1 METRAFTTDV
11 YLRLNMTQ
19 KYSNFP
25 KGSEWR
31 RWDLHVHTKGTK
43 KNDQFMSLD
52 FDSFCIDMFK
62 RAIAADIHAIG
73 ITDYFCLENYKKVKD
88 FVNNIDSIPSE
99 KLTDEEKSIIK
110 CIFILPNVE
119 LRMLP
124 STDSGKLINI
134 HCLINPEFVDVI
146 ERNYF
151 PEIKFSA
158 GVQQKYP
165 MTKEGFIRLGLSINS
180 TLNEEEAYKKGHEQF
195 VVTHSNLHELY
206 DQNAEFKKAV
216 LFVVSNN
223 SNDGNSGLQKHYD
236 LFENENG
243 ALDSVRNSI
252 YKLSH
257 AIFSSNPRD
266 IKYFSGKSIDD
277 EKTVQQKCGSLK
289 ACIHGS
295 DAHTEEKLFKP
306 DQDRY
311 CWIKSDLTFDG
322 LKQILY
328 EPEGRVRIQQSKP
341 DEKNDYEV
349 IESIELLPN
358 SQDFNPQKILLNPN
372 LNTIIGG
379 RSSGKSA
386 LLAVIAEKCG
396 AYPKLGD
403 KSEEVENSYKRYLD
417 TLSPFVTV
425 HWQDGKSDTA
435 HPIEYFPQ
443 GFLNTRQAEGLESVI
458 SPIFGGDETLES
470 YKRAFENEQRE
481 TSLELTNQLSELFR
495 LKNEMTVTHLKI
507 KELGEKED
515 IEKALKAIKDKSD
528 LLTQATSI
536 GPDQKASYEQ
546 NVSKLQIIN
555 ERVKQNSADK
565 IQLEVFKDKEVINTS
580 LLQQF
585 DSFSVEN
592 KNKLDDA
599 FSKIAL
605 EAKQKWKLEV
615 ENIISVCT
623 DTIRADKSSIEQ
635 IESDSNFK
643 ATKDKF
649 AQTTELSEL
658 QKKIQQEKARLAEVE
673 KESKAYRNLSE
684 NYNSQKAIIK
694 NTWDKYWS
702 NIYGVAQKLKM
713 SKNSQNPVAD
723 NLSVFTK
730 VQLKNEYYE
739 FLTEVFNQQSSV
751 GMSLVNYQYESHEKY
766 SEHVCQLFER
776 ALEGDMPWKGIYRQN
791 QEKFINDLLSNN
803 WYELK
808 HDVTYGGDSFEQ
820 MSAGKKAFVVLKLIL
835 DFSKRTCPILIDQ
848 PEDDLDNRA
857 IYSELVTYIKS
868 KKIDR
873 QIILVTHNANV
884 VVNADSELVIVANQQ
899 GSSSPNTSS
908 KKFEYVAGSLEFTKT
923 LNTSESLTLY
933 RQGIREHVCEILE
946 GGGRAF
952 KLREKKYA
960 LSD

>member
-1 METRAFTTDV
+1 MA
-11 YLRLNMTQ
+11 Q

-43 KNDQFMSLD
+43 KNDLFTSLD
-52 FDSFCIDMFK
+52 FDLFCVDMFK

-88 FVNNIDSIPSE
+88 FVNNINLISSE
-99 KLTDEEKSIIK
+99 KLTDEEKSKIK

-134 HCLINPEFVDVI
+134 HCLINPEFVDII

-158 GVQQKYP
+158 GGQQKYP
-165 MTKEGFIRLGLSINS
+165 MTKDGFIRLGQSINP

-195 VVTHSNLHELY
+195 AVTHSNLHELY

-266 IKYFSGKSIDD
+266 IKYFSGKSVDD
-277 EKTVQQKCGSLK
+277 EKTVLHKCGSLK

-341 DEKNDYEV
+341 DEKNGYEV
-349 IESIELLPN
+349 IESIELLSDSRDFN
-358 SQDFNPQKILLNPN
+358 SQKIDLNSN

-386 LLAVIAEKCG
+386 LLAVIADRCG
-396 AYPKLGD
+396 AYPIIGD
-403 KSEEVENSYKRYLD
+403 KAEEVERNYKKYLD

-425 HWQDGKSDTA
+425 HWKDGKSDAA

-458 SPIFGGDETLES
+458 SPILGDDETLES

-481 TSLELTNQLSELFR
+481 ISSDLTNQLSELFR
-495 LKNEMTVTHLKI
+495 LKIEMTETQLKI
-507 KELGEKED
+507 TKLGVKED
-515 IEKALKAIKDKSD
+515 IEKALTVVKDKFD
-528 LLTQATSI
+528 KLTQVTSI
-536 GPDQKASYEQ
+536 THEEKTAFEE
-546 NVSKLQIIN
+546 NLSKLQN
-555 ERVKQNSADK
+555 TDK
-565 IQLEVFKDKEVINTS
+565 KIKLFIDDKNQLEIVKGKELINTFM
-580 LLQQF
+580 LQQF
-585 DSFSVEN
+585 DTFSTEN
-592 KNKLDDA
+592 KTQLIDV
-599 FSKIAL
+599 FSQIAN
-605 EAKQKWKLEV
+605 EAKQKWQSAVEV
-615 ENIISVCT
+615 LIKDCT
-623 DTIRADKSSIEQ
+623 GKIDANKSIFEE
-635 IESDSNFK
+635 IKSNPTFI
-643 ATKDKF
+643 ATQTKF
-649 AQTTELSEL
+649 SQTSELSEL
-658 QKKIQQEKARLAEVE
+658 QKKIQQENARLAEVE
-673 KESKAYRNLSE
+673 KESNAYKNLIE
-684 NYNSQKAIIK
+684 NYNAQKISIK

-702 NIYGVAQKLKM
+702 SIRDVAHKLKLTM
-713 SKNSQNPVAD
+713 DSQNLITD
-723 NLSVFTK
+723 DLSIFTK
-730 VQLKNEYYE
+730 VQLKNEYRE
-739 FLTEVFNQQSSV
+739 FLAEAFNQQSSEGTSWV
-751 GMSLVNYQYESHEKY
+751 GYQYESHEKHC
-766 SEHVCQLFER
+766 EHVWQLFNR
-776 ALEGDMPWKGIYRQN
+776 ALEGNMPWKGSYKQN
-791 QEKFINDLLSNN
+791 PEKFINDLLTEN

-808 HDVTYGGDSFEQ
+808 HDVKYGGDSFEQ

-899 GSSSPNTSS
+899 GSSSPNTSG
-908 KKFEYVAGSLEFTKT
+908 KKFEYVAGSLELTKT
-923 LNTSESLTLY
+923 LNTSEPLTLY

-960 LSD
+960 LTD

>member
-1 METRAFTTDV
+1 MET
-11 YLRLNMTQ
+11 N
-19 KYSNFP
+19 
-25 KGSEWR
+25 GSEWHNAITKESVTDLGR
-31 RWDLHVHTKGTK
+31 QIKASIPQDQLSKYGSDLEEGFNNLNISHKKIFESLAKPCFKGKYLICIGKTEWDELKWSEGSIATK
-43 KNDQFMSLD
+43 KDIIN
-52 FDSFCIDMFK
+52 
-62 RAIAADIHAIG
+62 RANIVFTAAESVEKYEVA
-73 ITDYFCLENYKKVKD
+73 KK
-88 FVNNIDSIPSE
+88 
-99 KLTDEEKSIIK
+99 KLTDAHV
-110 CIFILPNVE
+110 N
-119 LRMLP
+119 
-124 STDSGKLINI
+124 
-134 HCLINPEFVDVI
+134 
-146 ERNYF
+146 
-151 PEIKFSA
+151 
-158 GVQQKYP
+158 
-165 MTKEGFIRLGLSINS
+165 
-180 TLNEEEAYKKGHEQF
+180 
-195 VVTHSNLHELY
+195 NLL
-206 DQNAEFKKAV
+206 
-216 LFVVSNN
+216 
-223 SNDGNSGLQKHYD
+223 
-236 LFENENG
+236 
-243 ALDSVRNSI
+243 LD
-252 YKLSH
+252 
-257 AIFSSNPRD
+257 
-266 IKYFSGKSIDD
+266 
-277 EKTVQQKCGSLK
+277 C
-289 ACIHGS
+289 S
-295 DAHTEEKLFKP
+295 DAHQYSVVLTEK
-306 DQDRY
+306 DRIGN
-311 CWIKSDLTFDG
+311 CLTWIKAAPTFEG
-322 LKQILY
+322 LKQIMY

-341 DEKNDYEV
+341 DEKNDYQV

-358 SQDFNPQKILLNPN
+358 SQDFNPQKIHLNPN

-386 LLAVIAEKCG
+386 LLAVIADRCG

-403 KSEEVENSYKRYLD
+403 KAEKIEIKYKEYLD

-425 HWQDGKSDTA
+425 HWHDGKSDA
-435 HPIEYFPQ
+435 EHPIEYFPQ

-458 SPIFGGDETLES
+458 SPILGGDETLES

-495 LKNEMTVTHLKI
+495 LKNEMTVAHLKI

-536 GPDQKASYEQ
+536 DPDQKASYEQ
-546 NVSKLQIIN
+546 NISKLQIIN

-565 IQLEVFKDKEVINTS
+565 IQLEVFKDKDVINTS

-585 DSFSVEN
+585 DSLSVEN

-723 NLSVFTK
+723 DLSVFTK

-751 GMSLVNYQYESHEKY
+751 GMSLVNYQYESHGKH
-766 SEHVCQLFER
+766 SEHVWQLFER
-776 ALEGDMPWKGIYRQN
+776 ALEGDMPLKGTYRQN

-808 HDVTYGGDSFEQ
+808 HDVTYGRDSFEQ

-835 DFSKRTCPILIDQ
+835 DFNKRACPILIDQ